1 MRPDSL
7 LAIPSLLSA
16 AVARRRGVA
25 EARGLEAYRLV
36 NGPADAAP
44 EGLTL
49 DRYAGW
55 RVLGVRAGTSSE
67 VIEGWAAAA
76 AAGAEGVVV
85 KTWARV
91 PADSSSR
98 VWSGPP
104 SPVVKV
110 REGDVN
116 FICELDQGPPTG
128 LFLDHRETRFGI
140 RPYAVGAE
148 VLNLFAY
155 TGSFSVHAAKAG
167 AKRVT
172 SVDVAKRALQRA
184 RENMV
189 ASGLDPD
196 QHRWFPDDVLKHL
209 QRPQP
214 PRYGLVIADP
224 PLYGHAGGARFS
236 LLRDLERLWSGV
248 LARLLPGGV
257 AVFSTHAT
265 SLDHATLEAAAARAA
280 SALGRP
286 IEVLH
291 RWGLPEWDHPA
302 HQAPSAADRGDYLST
317 LVLRAG

>member
-16 AVARRRGVA
+16 AEARRRGVA
-25 EARGLEAYRLV
+25 EARRLEAYRLV
-36 NGPADAAP
+36 NGPADGAP

-67 VIEGWAAAA
+67 VIEGWASAAA
-76 AAGAEGVVV
+76 VGADGVVL

-91 PADSSSR
+91 PAESSSR
-98 VWSGPP
+98 VWSGPA
-104 SPVVKV
+104 SPVVQV
-110 REGDVN
+110 QEGDVS

-140 RPYAVGAE
+140 RAYAAGVE

-167 AKRVT
+167 ALRVT
-172 SVDVAKRALQRA
+172 SVDVAKRALQRG

-209 QRPQP
+209 QRPSGP
-214 PRYGLVIADP
+214 KYGLVIADP

-236 LLRDLERLWSGV
+236 LLKDLDRLWSGV

-265 SLDHATLEAAAARAA
+265 QLDHDTLEASAARAA
-280 SALGRP
+280 SAQARR
-286 IEVLH
+286 IQVLH

-317 LVLRAG
+317 LVLRAS